1 MSALLL
7 SLAMSAEARDL
18 SAVCELSSSI
28 CQRRHAARAAARC
41 DESDIAFLAACQLY
55 LAVVRETTRDL
66 QNFLLRG
73 LRTRAQVGAA
83 GLHAFDQQVCCTLRH
98 VARNF
103 GQPGRAHA
111 LVRTCQ

>member
-18 SAVCELSSSI
+18 SAVGELSSSI
-28 CQRRHAARAAARC
+28 CQRRHAAREAARC

-73 LRTRAQVGAA
+73 LRTGEQDGAA
-83 GLHAFDQQVCCTLRH
+83 VFHVFDQQLCCTLRH
-98 VARNF
+98 VAREF
-103 GQPGRAHA
+103 VEQGRG
-111 LVRTCQ
+111 